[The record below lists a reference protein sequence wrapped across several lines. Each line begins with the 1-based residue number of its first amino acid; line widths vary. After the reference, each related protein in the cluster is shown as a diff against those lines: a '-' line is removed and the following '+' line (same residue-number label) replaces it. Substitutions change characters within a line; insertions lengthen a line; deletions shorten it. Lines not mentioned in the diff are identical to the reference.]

1 MDDIS
6 GQVSTELIL
15 LMSCIFMIVLCAV
28 SMYHD
33 YLEDF
38 ALEINNTE
46 LNTLKNKID
55 NITVILNKM

>member
-1 MDDIS
+1 MKDIS

-15 LMSCIFMIVLCAV
+15 LMACIIMIVLFV
-28 SMYHD
+28 ISMYND

-46 LNTLKNKID
+46 FNGLKNKID
-55 NITVILNKM
+55 KISDKLN

>member
-1 MDDIS
+1 MFMDDIS

-15 LMSCIFMIVLCAV
+15 LMACIFMIVLCAV
-28 SMYHD
+28 SMYRD

-46 LNTLKNKID
+46 LDTLKNKID
-55 NITVILNKM
+55 KISDVLK

>member
-15 LMSCIFMIVLCAV
+15 LMACIFMIVLCAV

-46 LNTLKNKID
+46 LDTLKNKID
-55 NITVILNKM
+55 KISDVLK

>member
-1 MDDIS
+1 MKDIS

-15 LMSCIFMIVLCAV
+15 LIACIIMIVLFV
-28 SMYHD
+28 ISMYND

-46 LNTLKNKID
+46 FNGLKNKID
-55 NITVILNKM
+55 KISDKLN

>member
-1 MDDIS
+1 MNDIS

-15 LMSCIFMIVLCAV
+15 LMACIIMIVLFV
-28 SMYHD
+28 ISMYND

-46 LNTLKNKID
+46 FNGLKNKID
-55 NITVILNKM
+55 KISDKLN

>member
-1 MDDIS
+1 MNDIS

-15 LMSCIFMIVLCAV
+15 LMACIIMIVLFV
-28 SMYHD
+28 ISMYND

-46 LNTLKNKID
+46 FNELKNKID
-55 NITVILNKM
+55 KISDKLN